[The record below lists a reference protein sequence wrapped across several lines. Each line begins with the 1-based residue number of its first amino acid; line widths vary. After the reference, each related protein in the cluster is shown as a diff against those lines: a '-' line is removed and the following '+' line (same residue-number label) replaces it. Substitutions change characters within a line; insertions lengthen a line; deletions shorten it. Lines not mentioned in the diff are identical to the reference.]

1 MSGGASGGA
10 DRIFVVGG
18 ALFVA
23 GSLAIIAAFI
33 PLATGGDPLPSAFW
47 WLSMLAPLGVAV
59 VLWGIVRRA
68 RARSRQTRDRRAV

>member
-1 MSGGASGGA
+1 MTGGPSGGA

-18 ALFVA
+18 VLFVA

-47 WLSMLAPLGVAV
+47 WLSMLAPVGVAC
-59 VLWGIVRRA
+59 VLWGLVRRA
-68 RARSRQTRDRRAV
+68 RSRSRQTRGRRAA